1 MCATCARGELE
12 LKKEMTLLGLIA
24 ATYFMVSG
32 GPYGL
37 EDLISST
44 GYGLGILILLL
55 VPILWA
61 APTALMV
68 GELASAI
75 PDNGGFY
82 VWVKRG
88 LGNFWGFQEVW
99 QTLASSIFDM
109 GLYPLLFVS
118 YLGTLAP
125 SLTAGWHGAIIGT
138 ALVVACLLWNIRGA
152 KAVGDGSILFGVLMV
167 SPFAVLTALG
177 LWHAHHDAVVVAA
190 QHHAHPEFIAGILVA
205 MWNYMGWDN
214 ASTIAQ
220 EVENPR
226 KTYPKA
232 MFWTMVAIVASYI
245 LPVVAAWRFGIP
257 LSAWATGSWA
267 TIGGAIAGPLIRDV
281 IVIGGMI
288 SAAGQL
294 NSLMMSYSRLPAAM
308 AEDGYLPKI
317 FTHVNKAAVPLV
329 ALFALTTVWLAAI
342 GLSFDRMVMLDIL
355 LAGTSIVLEFVA
367 LAVLR
372 WTEPNLPRPF
382 EVPGGKIG
390 AIICGILPTALLV
403 FAAIFCEKDGLAIGI
418 GTILAGFVVYW
429 GIKAGK
435 ALRGRTTLPVLGEQ

>member
-1 MCATCARGELE
+1 
-12 LKKEMTLLGLIA
+12 MTLLGLIA

-37 EDLISST
+37 EDLISAT
-44 GYGLGILILLL
+44 GYGLGIFILFL

-82 VWVKRG
+82 VWVKRA
-88 LGNFWGFQEVW
+88 LGNFWGFQEAW

-109 GLYPLLFVS
+109 GLYPLLFIS

-125 SLTAGWHGAIIGT
+125 SLTVGWHGAIIGT
-138 ALVVACLLWNIRGA
+138 ALIAACLAWNLRGA
-152 KAVGDGSILFGVLMV
+152 KAVGDGSVISGALMV
-167 SPFAVLTALG
+167 SPFVVLTVLG
-177 LWHAHHDAVVVAA
+177 IWHAHHDPVTVAA
-190 QHHAHPEFIAGILVA
+190 QHHAHPALIAGILVA

-214 ASTIAQ
+214 ASTIAT
-220 EVENPR
+220 EVKNPR
-226 KTYPKA
+226 RTYPRA
-232 MFWTMVAIVASYI
+232 MFWTMLVIVASYT
-245 LPVVAAWRFGIP
+245 LPVIAAWRFGIP
-257 LSAWATGSWA
+257 LSAWETGSWA
-267 TIGGAIAGPLIRDV
+267 TIGGAMAGPILRDV
-281 IVIGGMI
+281 IVVGGMI

-308 AEDGYLPKI
+308 AEDGFLPKA
-317 FTHVNKAAVPLV
+317 FMQVNKFAVPLV
-329 ALFALTTVWLAAI
+329 AMFTLATVWMAAI

-355 LAGTSIVLEFVA
+355 LAGSSMVLEFVA

-382 EVPGGKIG
+382 AVPGGKVG
-390 AIICGILPTALLV
+390 AVICGVLPTGLLI
-403 FAAIFCEKDGLAIGI
+403 FAAIYCEKDGLAIGI
-418 GTILAGFVVYW
+418 GTILAGFVTYW
-429 GIKAGK
+429 CISLFKK
-435 ALRGRTTLPVLGEQ
+435 LRGKTIATGQPDLLR

>member
-1 MCATCARGELE
+1 MM
-12 LKKEMTLLGLIA
+12 KKEMTLLGLIA

-37 EDLISST
+37 EDLIAAT
-44 GYGLGILILLL
+44 GYGLGILILIL
-55 VPILWA
+55 VPFLWA
-61 APTALMV
+61 IPTALMV
-68 GELASAI
+68 GELASSI

-82 VWVKRG
+82 VWVKRA
-88 LGNFWGFQEVW
+88 LGNFWGFQEAW

-125 SLTAGWHGAIIGT
+125 NLTAGWHGAMIGT

-152 KAVGDGSILFGVLMV
+152 KAVGDGSVAFGALMV
-167 SPFAVLTALG
+167 SPFAVLAALG
-177 LWHAHHDAVVVAA
+177 IWHHHVDPVTMAG
-190 QHHAHPEFIAGILVA
+190 QHHPHPALIAGILVA

-226 KTYPKA
+226 KTYPRA
-232 MFWTMVAIVASYI
+232 MFWTMLAIIAGYVIPVA
-245 LPVVAAWRFGIP
+245 AAWRFGIP
-257 LSAWATGSWA
+257 LPAWETGGWA
-267 TIGGAIAGPLIRDV
+267 NIGGAIGGSLLKDV
-281 IVIGGMI
+281 IVVGGMI

-294 NSLMMSYSRLPAAM
+294 LSLMMSYSRLPGAM
-308 AEDGYLPKI
+308 ANDGYLPKV

-342 GLSFDRMVMLDIL
+342 GLNFDRMVMLDIL
-355 LAGTSIVLEFVA
+355 LAGSSIVLEFIS

-372 WTEPNLPRPF
+372 WKEPNLLRPF
-382 EVPGGKIG
+382 EVPGGKAGAVAIG
-390 AIICGILPTALLV
+390 VLPTALLI
-403 FAAIFCEKDGLAIGI
+403 FAAIFCEHSGLAIGV
-418 GTILAGFVVYW
+418 GVILAGFVTYW
-429 GIKAGK
+429 GIKAFN
-435 ALRGRTTLPVLGEQ
+435 ALKTKQIKPDILPDADVY